1 MIARR
6 QQFLRRQSPKCPTS
20 RSIVRTVTAHGGTY
34 RGAIHWFSDNA
45 RQGLLHDEWLRCECK
60 LINDRRHCR
69 RVNRPDTFL
78 TYRDAVWRDVR
89 TAMA

>member
-6 QQFLRRQSPKCPTS
+6 QQFLRRQSLKRPTT
-20 RSIVRTVTAHGGTY
+20 RSIVRTVTAHGSTY
-34 RGAIHWFSDNA
+34 RGDIHWFSDA
-45 RQGLLHDEWLRCECK
+45 PQRLRHYEWLRYECQ

-78 TYRDAVWRDVR
+78 TYRDVVWRDVR